1 MKHTEQVTSDK
12 CGLPEECQITSGKNR
27 SATLETQS
35 HSFTAATF
43 FGCSSVQKC
52 TLLHCTIQ
60 CTVQLLLQSTLSK
73 RGEHREHLTLAHLT
87 HTHTHID
94 TLRQPHLHCTSLGA
108 HRGKC
113 TELAKEKNSVTC
125 RGKFRLGTVASAC
138 TYSCHIHIGGHIVS
152 RWQTVSPESSGRNS
166 RSCHHQSEM

>member
-1 MKHTEQVTSDK
+1 MGSCCCDGKQTEQKGMAKVRWVLASCSRLNHTEQVTSDK

-60 CTVQLLLQSTLSK
+60 CTVHLLLQSTLSE

-94 TLRQPHLHCTSLGA
+94 TLRQTHLHCTSFGA
-108 HRGKC
+108 HRKKR
-113 TELAKEKNSVTC
+113 TELAEEKIASLV
-125 RGKFRLGTVASAC
+125 GVSLG
-138 TYSCHIHIGGHIVS
+138 
-152 RWQTVSPESSGRNS
+152 
-166 RSCHHQSEM
+166 

>member
-87 HTHTHID
+87 HTHTHRHTSAD
-94 TLRQPHLHCTSLGA
+94 TSTLHIPWCAQKET
-108 HRGKC
+108 HRVGGR
-113 TELAKEKNSVTC
+113 KNSVTC

-166 RSCHHQSEM
+166 RSSHHQSEM